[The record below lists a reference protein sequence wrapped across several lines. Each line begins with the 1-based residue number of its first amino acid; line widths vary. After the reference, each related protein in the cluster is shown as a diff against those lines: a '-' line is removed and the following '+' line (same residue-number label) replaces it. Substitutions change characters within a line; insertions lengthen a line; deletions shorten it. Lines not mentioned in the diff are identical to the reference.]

1 MAAVGAG
8 GDGRG
13 FMGARE
19 REASLFAWEV
29 GAARDSPA
37 RWAETL
43 RHELMCRRGAG
54 EWLRGS
60 RRRREGAARVLGDDD
75 TALPKARV
83 LPQLREAPVSQG
95 GGLTAARSSV
105 LCSLENVSSKASSS
119 CKGFCWAAAKPRRA
133 AAELSVAPR
142 FSPRGEAPLAPS
154 FQPEVLAGRQ
164 CSQRASS
171 ARQPPLG
178 TAALQQRLREGQESP
193 QSQPGF
199 SRAHNGHGL
208 GPGRWEMAEAES
220 RRGQRSCEEVG
231 SRVRNLR
238 G

>member
-37 RWAETL
+37 QWAETL
-43 RHELMCRRGAG
+43 CHELMRRRGAG

-60 RRRREGAARVLGDDD
+60 RRRREGARVLGDDD

-83 LPQLREAPVSQG
+83 LPPLREAPVSQG

-133 AAELSVAPR
+133 PAELSVAPR
-142 FSPRGEAPLAPS
+142 FFWPLPAPLAPS
-154 FQPEVLAGRQ
+154 LQPEVLAGRQ

-178 TAALQQRLREGQESP
+178 TAAPQQTLREGQESP

-199 SRAHNGHGL
+199 SRAHDGHGL

>member
-13 FMGARE
+13 LMGARE
-19 REASLFAWEV
+19 REATLFAWEV

-43 RHELMCRRGAG
+43 RHELMCRKGAG

-83 LPQLREAPVSQG
+83 LPPLREAPVSQG
-95 GGLTAARSSV
+95 GGLTAARSWV
-105 LCSLENVSSKASSS
+105 LCSLENVCSKACSS
-119 CKGFCWAAAKPRRA
+119 CKGAP
-133 AAELSVAPR
+133 AELGVAPR
-142 FSPRGEAPLAPS
+142 FFWPLPAPLAPS
-154 FQPEVLAGRQ
+154 LQPEVLAGGQR
-164 CSQRASS
+164 SQGASS

-178 TAALQQRLREGQESP
+178 TAAPQQRLREGQESL

-199 SRAHNGHGL
+199 SRAHDGHGL
-208 GPGRWEMAEAES
+208 GPGNGKWQRQS